1 MCTNLGF
8 VMRFRGKTLVEE
20 IESTIILLGFLCMDK
35 SQRQVMENVM
45 WRIERPEASG
55 PLFPLFMKVKC
66 FIPGLENTSV
76 QSLSWEQTK
85 LTAGWQVVYND
96 TKTCH

>member
-45 WRIERPEASG
+45 
-55 PLFPLFMKVKC
+55 
-66 FIPGLENTSV
+66 
-76 QSLSWEQTK
+76 
-85 LTAGWQVVYND
+85 
-96 TKTCH
+96 